1 MEKSDFLELGKLRD
15 ELELVKNRLTQL
27 ETSLENL
34 NVQKIQI
41 KKSETIDQEEDF
53 EIKLPFSSQGSIEFR
68 VGEYGMAWL
77 GNIVLF
83 FGITFL
89 VGYLQKSDYAVFSTV
104 AGLMAVAGIYA
115 TSHFTRNTYSY
126 LSKLLAFNGH
136 FLLYYLTL
144 RLHFF
149 QISPL
154 IKNETLGLFILLVV
168 VEVLFYKALQNKSQ
182 LMLGIVLIMLLITGV
197 VSNSIHFSS
206 AVTALTALITILLY
220 YRFGWL
226 KLAFTFIFLIYLTH
240 LNWLL
245 NNPFVGNNP
254 GFVPSPGMGYL
265 YFIATGFI
273 FSMLALI
280 PKKEE
285 ISNEFIISS
294 LILNGLSFSIIMA
307 FIIITYFDSN
317 YVPIFAAITFF
328 CLIYSVIL
336 QKYSP
341 IKIMA
346 SMYALYGFLAL
357 SVAIF
362 GIFGLPKSYMFFALQ
377 SLLVLSMALWFR
389 SQFIVVMNSLLF
401 VGILSLYLFSSAGK
415 NSTNFALMLIAFISA
430 RVINWKKER
439 LNIKTEF
446 VRDLYLTSG
455 FIMTLIAFYHA
466 SPASYITASWIFAA
480 VIFFVLSLL
489 IKNIKYRWLAIA
501 TMGASGIRLVFV
513 DMSSID
519 IGYRVLVFLGLAIIS
534 ITVSIL
540 YTKYFSGKNE
550 IEEQN
555 H

>member
-1 MEKSDFLELGKLRD
+1 MRMENSDSLELKMLKD
-15 ELELVKNRLTQL
+15 ELDFVKTRLAQL
-27 ETSLENL
+27 ETSFENL
-34 NVQKIQI
+34 KVQKVQI
-41 KKSETIDQEEDF
+41 KDSKTVDYDEDF
-53 EIKLPFSSQGSIEFR
+53 EFKLPLVSQSAIEFR

-83 FGITFL
+83 FGIAFL
-89 VGYLQKSDYAVFSTV
+89 VGYLQKSDYVIFSTL
-104 AGLMAVAGIYA
+104 AGFIAVAGIYA
-115 TSHFTRNTYSY
+115 TSYFTRNTYSY

-136 FLLYYLTL
+136 FLIYYLTL

-149 QISPL
+149 QTSPL
-154 IKNETLGLFILLVV
+154 IKNETLGLIILLIVV
-168 VEVLFYKALQNKSQ
+168 GVLLYIALQKKSQ
-182 LMLGIVLIMLLITGV
+182 FMMGIVLIMLLIVGV
-197 VSNSIHFSS
+197 VSNSVHFSS
-206 AVTALTALITILLY
+206 ATAALTALISMLFY

-226 KLAFTFIFLIYLTH
+226 KLAFTFIFLIYITH

-245 NNPFVGNNP
+245 NNPFIGNNP
-254 GFVPSPGMGYL
+254 GFIPSPGMGYL

-285 ISNEFIISS
+285 ISDDFIIGS
-294 LILNGLSFSIIMA
+294 LILNGLSFTFIMA
-307 FIIITYFDSN
+307 FIIVTYFDSS

-328 CLIYSVIL
+328 CLIYSFIL
-336 QKYSP
+336 QSYSS

-362 GIFGLPKSYMFFALQ
+362 GILGLPKSYPFLALQ
-377 SLLVLSMALWFR
+377 SLLVVSMALWFR
-389 SQFIVVMNSLLF
+389 SRFIVTMNMLLF
-401 VGILSLYLFSSAGK
+401 VGIMVLYLFDSSSS
-415 NSTNFALMLIAFISA
+415 NSTNFTLMLVAFISA

-446 VRDLYLTSG
+446 VRDLYLISG

-466 SPASYITASWIFAA
+466 SPASYVTASWIFAA
-480 VIFFVLSLL
+480 VVFFVLSHL

-501 TMGASGIRLVFV
+501 TMVASAIRLIFV

-540 YTKYFSGKNE
+540 YTKYFVRKK
-550 IEEQN
+550 
-555 H
+555 

>member
-15 ELELVKNRLTQL
+15 ELELVKTRLTRL
-27 ETSLENL
+27 ELSLENS
-34 NVQKIQI
+34 NIQKVQI
-41 KKSETIDQEEDF
+41 KESETVDQEEDF

-104 AGLMAVAGIYA
+104 AGLMAVAGIYV
-115 TSHFTRNTYSY
+115 TSYFSRNTYSY
-126 LSKLLAFNGH
+126 LSKLLAYNGH
-136 FLLYYLTL
+136 FLIYYLIL

-149 QISPL
+149 QTNPV
-154 IKNETLGLFILLVV
+154 IKNETLGLLILLVV
-168 VEVLFYKALQNKSQ
+168 VGVLLYKALQKKSQ
-182 LMLGIVLIMLLITGV
+182 LMAGIVLIMLLISGV

-206 AVTALTALITILLY
+206 AIAALTAVISILFY

-240 LNWLL
+240 LNWLI
-245 NNPFVGNNP
+245 NNPFLGNNP
-254 GFVPSPGMGYL
+254 EFIPSPGVGYL

-294 LILNGLSFSIIMA
+294 LILNGLCFSFIMA
-307 FIIITYFDSN
+307 FIIVTYFESN
-317 YVPIFAAITFF
+317 YVPIFATITFF
-328 CLIYSVIL
+328 CLIYSFIL
-336 QKYSP
+336 HSHSF

-362 GIFGLPKSYMFFALQ
+362 GILGLPNSYPFLALQ
-377 SLLVLSMALWFR
+377 SLLVVSMALWFR
-389 SQFIVVMNSLLF
+389 SRFIVTMNMLLF
-401 VGILSLYLFSSAGK
+401 VGIMILYLKDSASS
-415 NSTNFALMLIAFISA
+415 NTTNFVIMLVAFISA

-446 VRDLYLTSG
+446 VRDLYLISG

-489 IKNIKYRWLAIA
+489 MKNIKYRWLSIA
-501 TMGASGIRLVFV
+501 TMLASAIRLIFV

-519 IGYRVLVFLGLAIIS
+519 IGYRVLVFLVLAIIS

-540 YTKYFSGKNE
+540 YTKYLIKKR
-550 IEEQN
+550 Q
-555 H
+555 

>member
-1 MEKSDFLELGKLRD
+1 MENSDSLELKMLKD
-15 ELELVKNRLTQL
+15 ELDFVKTRLAQL
-27 ETSLENL
+27 ETSFENL
-34 NVQKIQI
+34 KVQKVQI
-41 KKSETIDQEEDF
+41 KDSKTVDYDEDF
-53 EIKLPFSSQGSIEFR
+53 EFKLPLVSQSAIEFR

-83 FGITFL
+83 FGIAFL
-89 VGYLQKSDYAVFSTV
+89 VGYLQKSDYVIFSTL
-104 AGLMAVAGIYA
+104 AGFIAVAGIYA
-115 TSHFTRNTYSY
+115 TSYFTRNTYSY

-136 FLLYYLTL
+136 FLIYYLTL

-149 QISPL
+149 QTSPL
-154 IKNETLGLFILLVV
+154 IKNETLGLIILLIVV
-168 VEVLFYKALQNKSQ
+168 GVLLYIALQKKSQ
-182 LMLGIVLIMLLITGV
+182 FMMGIVLIMLLIVGV
-197 VSNSIHFSS
+197 VSNSVHFSS
-206 AVTALTALITILLY
+206 ATAALTALISMLFY

-226 KLAFTFIFLIYLTH
+226 KLAFTFIFLIYITH

-245 NNPFVGNNP
+245 NNPFIGNNP
-254 GFVPSPGMGYL
+254 GFIPSPGMGYL

-285 ISNEFIISS
+285 ISDDFIIGS
-294 LILNGLSFSIIMA
+294 LILNGLSFTFIMA
-307 FIIITYFDSN
+307 FIIVTYFDSS

-328 CLIYSVIL
+328 CLIYSFIL
-336 QKYSP
+336 QSYSS

-362 GIFGLPKSYMFFALQ
+362 GILGLPKSYPFLALQ
-377 SLLVLSMALWFR
+377 SLLVVSMALWFR
-389 SQFIVVMNSLLF
+389 SRFIVTMNMLLF
-401 VGILSLYLFSSAGK
+401 VGIMVLYLFDSSSS
-415 NSTNFALMLIAFISA
+415 NSTNFTLMLVAFISA

-446 VRDLYLTSG
+446 VRDLYLISG

-466 SPASYITASWIFAA
+466 SPASYVTASWIFAA
-480 VIFFVLSLL
+480 VVFFVLSHL

-501 TMGASGIRLVFV
+501 TMVASAIRLIFV

-540 YTKYFSGKNE
+540 YTKYFVRKK
-550 IEEQN
+550 
-555 H
+555 

>member
-1 MEKSDFLELGKLRD
+1 MQKEKSDSPELDYIKKEIQVLNERLTAVESSLGKLKGQNISAHNV
-15 ELELVKNRLTQL
+15 ESVQA
-27 ETSLENL
+27 ETE
-34 NVQKIQI
+34 
-41 KKSETIDQEEDF
+41 F
-53 EIKLPFSSQGSIEFR
+53 EFKLPFSSQGSIEFR

-89 VGYLQKSDYAVFSTV
+89 VGYFQNTGLEILSAA
-104 AGLMAVAGIYA
+104 AGFITVAGIYIC
-115 TSHFTRNTYSY
+115 SWFTRISY
-126 LSKLLAFNGH
+126 FYISKLFAFNGH
-136 FLLYYLTL
+136 LLFYYLTL

-149 QISPL
+149 QTNPL
-154 IKNETLGLFILLVV
+154 IKNEILGLILLVV
-168 VEVLFYKALQNKSQ
+168 VTIVLLYKAFQKKSQ
-182 LMLGIVLIMLLITGV
+182 LMTGLVLLMILITGI
-197 VSNSIHFSS
+197 VSNSIQFSS
-206 AVTALTALITILLY
+206 AITALTAVICILFY

-240 LNWLL
+240 LNWLI
-245 NNPFVGNNP
+245 NNPFIGNNP
-254 GFVPSPGMGYL
+254 EFITSPGMGYL
-265 YFIATGFI
+265 FFIATGFT

-285 ISNEFIISS
+285 VSNEFIISS
-294 LILNGLSFSIIMA
+294 LILNGLSFSVIMA
-307 FIIITYFDSN
+307 LIIVTYFESN

-328 CLIYSVIL
+328 CLIYSIIL
-336 QKYSP
+336 QKYSL

-362 GIFGLPKSYMFFALQ
+362 GIFELPKSYLFFALQ
-377 SLLVLSMALWFR
+377 SLLVVSMALWFR

-401 VGILSLYLFSSAGK
+401 VGIMSLYLYSSASI
-415 NSTNFALMLIAFISA
+415 NSTNFALMLVAFVSA
-430 RVINWKKER
+430 RVINWEKER

-446 VRDLYLTSG
+446 VRDLYLISG

-489 IKNIKYRWLAIA
+489 MKNIKYRWLAIA
-501 TMGASGIRLVFV
+501 TMVASAVRLIFV

-540 YTKYFSGKNE
+540 YTKYFVRKKE
-550 IEEQN
+550 
-555 H
+555 

>member
-1 MEKSDFLELGKLRD
+1 MEKSDSLEFKMLKD
-15 ELELVKNRLTQL
+15 ELDLVKTRLTRL
-27 ETSLENL
+27 ETSLANL
-34 NVQKIQI
+34 NVHNVQI
-41 KKSETIDQEEDF
+41 KESEIVDNDEDF
-53 EIKLPFSSQGSIEFR
+53 EIKLPFSSHGSIEFR

-89 VGYLQKSDYAVFSTV
+89 VGYLQKSDYAVFSTL
-104 AGLMAVAGIYA
+104 AGFLAVAGIYV
-115 TSHFTRNTYSY
+115 TSYLTRDTYSY

-136 FLLYYLTL
+136 FLIYYLTV

-154 IKNETLGLFILLVV
+154 IKNETLGLLILLVV
-168 VEVLFYKALQNKSQ
+168 VGVLFYKAIQKKSQ
-182 LMLGIVLIMLLITGV
+182 FMMGIVLIMLLITGV

-206 AVTALTALITILLY
+206 ATAALTALISILLF

-226 KLAFTFIFLIYLTH
+226 KLVFTFIFLIYITH

-245 NNPFVGNNP
+245 NGPFIGNDP
-254 GFVPSPGMGYL
+254 GFIPSPGMGYL

-285 ISNEFIISS
+285 VSNEFVIGS
-294 LILNGLSFSIIMA
+294 LILNGLGFTFIMASIIV
-307 FIIITYFDSN
+307 TYFESN
-317 YVPIFAAITFF
+317 YVPIFATITFF

-346 SMYALYGFLAL
+346 SMYALYGFMAL

-362 GIFGLPKSYMFFALQ
+362 GIYGFPKSYMFFALQ
-377 SLLVLSMALWFR
+377 SLLVVSMALWFR

-401 VGILSLYLFSSAGK
+401 VGIMILYLYSSDSI
-415 NSTNFALMLIAFISA
+415 NSTNFALMLVAFISA

-501 TMGASGIRLVFV
+501 TMVASAIRLIFA

-540 YTKYFSGKNE
+540 YTKYFVRKKDQSE
-550 IEEQN
+550 
-555 H
+555 